1 MRSSSDAK
9 TVLNVVRLLDELLS
23 AGTERRIHYLISEGG
38 SEALLQALVNTAST
52 GSPDYS
58 VLLPLLNLLAKVGH
72 RAMSW
77 GFWFFPR
84 RVPACHGAVSLPP
97 DRRVGQKAEEVG
109 AVLLTLSLLRRN
121 VDCPRK
127 AVACLR
133 VLRVFCSSRKN
144 PAGPRRPRLCPS
156 TSCSVCQIYYVQYPQ
171 FAPLHLTKRSA
182 EGPKRRRANV
192 RGRDDKKQVIC
203 CSTVRIKQRAT
214 EARKKTADGKTGIK
228 KSGAETFVNFMNFF
242 TN

>member
-72 RAMSW
+72 R
-77 GFWFFPR
+77 
-84 RVPACHGAVSLPP
+84 

-133 VLRVFCSSRKN
+133 VLRVFCSSR
-144 PAGPRRPRLCPS
+144 
-156 TSCSVCQIYYVQYPQ
+156 
-171 FAPLHLTKRSA
+171 
-182 EGPKRRRANV
+182 PKRRRANV